1 MSMTQ
6 VVYKFNAPRMI
17 HETIEK
23 ETVVID
29 TETGIYFSITG
40 SGYLIMQML
49 DQGAHIADLAA
60 QVAATFGIDAAS
72 LHPHVEDFVAQLLT
86 EEMIV
91 PTEEAP
97 GAVAAL
103 VFADGEGYVPPVLE
117 KFTDMNDLLLMDP
130 IHDVSDEGW
139 PRRA

>member
-29 TETGIYFSITG
+29 TETGVYFSITG

-49 DQGAHIADLAA
+49 DQGAPMVDLAA
-60 QVAATFGIDAAS
+60 RLAATFGIDAAS
-72 LHPHVEDFVAQLLT
+72 LRPQVADFVAQLLT

-91 PTEEAP
+91 PAEEAP

-103 VFADGEGYVPPVLE
+103 VFADGESYAPPILE
-117 KFTDMNDLLLMDP
+117 KFTDMHDLLLMDP
-130 IHDVSDEGW
+130 IHDVSDQGW